1 MKLVINQK
9 DLPIIEKAKKL
20 FHALSSRKQISNR
33 DADSREQWI
42 QAYSLGYKDCLED
55 NKTWLLLGKSHSVE
69 EREIN
74 DYRIQLRTLTLL
86 DNDIY
91 ENGIMF
97 DQGSMEEYPIKKHAE
112 WLKNKI
118 NEFDKKNR
126 NVI

>member
-20 FHALSSRKQISNR
+20 FHSLASRKQIPNR

-69 EREIN
+69 ERQID
-74 DYRIQLRTLTLL
+74 DYRIQLRTLMLL
-86 DNDIY
+86 NNDIF
-91 ENGIMF
+91 ENGTIF
-97 DQGSMEEYPIKKHAE
+97 EGGTMEELSIQKYAE
-112 WLKNKI
+112 WLKNTI
-118 NEFDKKNR
+118 TEFNKNKKLC
-126 NVI
+126 